1 MHTIKLWNKHH
12 IHWRKVI
19 LCVFIILPAFAFS
32 QRNVLENDM
41 KYSRKPY
48 HFGIHLGVGLGD
60 FKIKQNELF
69 AASDSI
75 LSIKSKYGVGF
86 EIGAVMS
93 YHINRFVEV
102 RSVPSFVFF
111 DKNLTYNF

>member
-1 MHTIKLWNKHH
+1 MHTVKFWDKHNLYC
-12 IHWRKVI
+12 RKII
-19 LCVFIILPAFAFS
+19 LCVFIFFPAFAFS

-48 HFGIHLGVGLGD
+48 HFGIHLGVGLSD

-75 LSIKSKYGVGF
+75 LSIKSKYGASF

-93 YHINRFVEV
+93 YHINKYVEV
-102 RSVPSFVFF
+102 
-111 DKNLTYNF
+111 